1 MSVFARLGFDF
12 DSEKFGAA
20 GYLPE
25 ETINTLKIT
34 SQSDLYTW
42 QKDRLELNTPIEITE
57 YRQNPFGNICNSI
70 LDQVQSIVTRTESPP
85 ADWGTWVSGS
95 ANPPLLLAA
104 AEDLVIQVEEF
115 KNHTA
120 NLAGVSKYDSPDPN
134 VPTYETATS
143 YGRQV
148 LNIVYQTDEIT
159 NSAPILGSFTSLF
172 IKEDLENA
180 NSILHTTE
188 VNNFISTPEAAAAAD
203 AGFVTGLTSNIN
215 SIITLLETRRLHD
228 WNFFANTK
236 ALLNDYM
243 TLKRLE
249 MGGKSNT
256 EFSLINDFIGTD
268 VYKQNLAEQIDE
280 AERYEYD
287 REYVPG
293 TTFGSGSSPPPADDV
308 GPDTETCII
317 PEKPPRY
324 TYWSSFFGE
333 QPVEPPPT
341 PTTTSPQPTT
351 PKCTSKPVNYT
362 NIITNDAFPVGSFG
376 NYNVSSTHSKL
387 KWSMYVGEIL
397 SVKIPKNLR
406 VYNRDIVLMRIPIY
420 WSQSGI
426 MPQGANPEFEWALSE
441 CEGDFTSAIYYEK
454 ALGSESVLKI
464 CFDASVLSQLE
475 RNDWVIVNRN
485 KDYYL
490 NIRFISAVDELNR
503 YPANYGSLGIAL
515 TTIGRE
521 NL

>member
-70 LDQVQSIVTRTESPP
+70 LDQVQSIVTVTESPP
-85 ADWGTWVSGS
+85 ADWTTWVSGT

-172 IKEDLENA
+172 IKEDLEDA
-180 NSILHTTE
+180 NSLLNTSV
-188 VNNFISTPEAAAAAD
+188 VNSFISNPAAAD
-203 AGFVTGLTSNIN
+203 AGVVTGLTANIN

-341 PTTTSPQPTT
+341 PTTTPISPPL
-351 PKCTSKPVNYT
+351 CSNKPVSYLLDMT
-362 NIITNDAFPVGSFG
+362 NESGPVIPNSDAGNTAGSTRAYVFMKNGEVASLKFTSTRGPFKRVAVTMVETPRGRPPGGWQG
-376 NYNVSSTHSKL
+376 NISL
-387 KWSMYVGEIL
+387 C
-397 SVKIPKNLR
+397 P
-406 VYNRDIVLMRIPIY
+406 
-420 WSQSGI
+420 
-426 MPQGANPEFEWALSE
+426 
-441 CEGDFTSAIYYEK
+441 GDFDTIPPGNAGTINASNCGTFAPAETEAYYTTT
-454 ALGSESVLKI
+454 LGSDPLTPQCLLK
-464 CFDASVLSQLE
+464 DNQY
-475 RNDWVIVNRN
+475 
-485 KDYYL
+485 YYL
-490 NIRFISAVDELNR
+490 NLRWKNSSGQDTCTNPDGCWLVVQLNYR
-503 YPANYGSLGIAL
+503 
-515 TTIGRE
+515 
-521 NL
+521 